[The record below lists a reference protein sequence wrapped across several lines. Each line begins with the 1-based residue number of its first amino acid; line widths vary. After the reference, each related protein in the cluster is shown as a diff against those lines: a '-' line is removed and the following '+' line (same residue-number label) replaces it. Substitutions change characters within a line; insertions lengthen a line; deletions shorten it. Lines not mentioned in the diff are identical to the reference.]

1 MAKKV
6 VGMGVWTMA
15 AISPVSDLRNY
26 NVVLD
31 KVEPGS
37 PVFLT
42 VNGRGRY
49 TIRDIADDEEF
60 EKTKAML
67 QLMLELYEG
76 RQSGESLGY
85 TPSGVVRERLRQ
97 RLAAKEP

>member
-1 MAKKV
+1 MAKKA

-76 RQSGESLGY
+76 RQSGEALG
-85 TPSGVVRERLRQ
+85 
-97 RLAAKEP
+97 

>member
-1 MAKKV
+1 MS
-6 VGMGVWTMA
+6 

-31 KVEPGS
+31 KVAPGS

-60 EKTKAML
+60 EQTKAML

-76 RQSGESLGY
+76 RQSGEAQGY
-85 TPSGVVRERLRQ
+85 TPSRVVRERLRQ
-97 RLAAKEP
+97 RLAEKKA

>member
-1 MAKKV
+1 MAV
-6 VGMGVWTMA
+6 
-15 AISPVSDLRNY
+15 ISPVSDLRNY

-76 RQSGESLGY
+76 RQSGEALGY

>member
-1 MAKKV
+1 MAK
-6 VGMGVWTMA
+6 
-15 AISPVSDLRNY
+15 ISSVSDLRNY

-67 QLMLELYEG
+67 QLMKELYDR
-76 RQSGESLGY
+76 RQSGEESGY
-85 TPSGVVRERLRQ
+85 SASSEVRERLRQ
-97 RLAAKEP
+97 RLAAKAQ

>member
-1 MAKKV
+1 
-6 VGMGVWTMA
+6 MA

-67 QLMLELYEG
+67 KLMIELNKG
-76 RQSGESLGY
+76 FQSGEQQGWKTEEDLG
-85 TPSGVVRERLRQ
+85 RH
-97 RLAAKEP
+97 LAEKRSKKRSRGKG

>member
-1 MAKKV
+1 MAK
-6 VGMGVWTMA
+6 
-15 AISPVSDLRNY
+15 ISPVSDLWNY

-67 QLMLELYEG
+67 QLMMELYDG
-76 RQSGESLGY
+76 RQSGEESGY
-85 TPSGVVRERLRQ
+85 SASSEVRERLRQ
-97 RLAAKEP
+97 RLAAKAQ